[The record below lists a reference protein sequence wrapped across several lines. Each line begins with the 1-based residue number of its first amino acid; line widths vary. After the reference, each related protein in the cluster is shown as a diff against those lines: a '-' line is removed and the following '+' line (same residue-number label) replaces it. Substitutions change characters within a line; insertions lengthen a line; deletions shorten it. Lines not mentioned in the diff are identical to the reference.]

1 MRVHAFAINRRE
13 FLKRSSIL
21 GLGSLSALASERA
34 ISAASKNRVVVFQG
48 VGLDS
53 LHPYA
58 YSGGGISGIW
68 QHVIE
73 PLIEMDF
80 SKYEYVGVLAEAW
93 EFQGRKWLFRLRKN
107 VRFHDGSPFTS
118 KDVLFSL
125 DRIVNDRKSL
135 QASNFV
141 EITGVEAP
149 DDHTVVISTKQ
160 PNAVLLERLNNRFI
174 VSQSAVEKNGNQLD
188 NYKIGTG
195 PYKLASWQRDGH
207 LVLARNDDYW
217 RARPEIKEV
226 LFKTVKEESARV
238 AGLLAGQADVIS
250 NLPIEEIPR
259 VGKHPRTRVE
269 KVRS

>member
-1 MRVHAFAINRRE
+1 MPSTERKMNRRE
-13 FLKRSSIL
+13 FLKPGAALSL
-21 GLGSLSALASERA
+21 AGLTTATHPRQAF
-34 ISAASKNRVVVFQG
+34 AASKDRVVVFQG

-80 SKYEYVGVLAEAW
+80 SKNEYVGVLAEAW

-149 DDHTVVISTKQ
+149 DDHTVVQ
-160 PNAVLLERLNNRFI
+160 PFEQDGVGLFGRT
-174 VSQSAVEKNGNQLD
+174 VEQ
-188 NYKIGTG
+188 
-195 PYKLASWQRDGH
+195 P
-207 LVLARNDDYW
+207 
-217 RARPEIKEV
+217 
-226 LFKTVKEESARV
+226 F
-238 AGLLAGQADVIS
+238 
-250 NLPIEEIPR
+250 
-259 VGKHPRTRVE
+259 
-269 KVRS
+269 